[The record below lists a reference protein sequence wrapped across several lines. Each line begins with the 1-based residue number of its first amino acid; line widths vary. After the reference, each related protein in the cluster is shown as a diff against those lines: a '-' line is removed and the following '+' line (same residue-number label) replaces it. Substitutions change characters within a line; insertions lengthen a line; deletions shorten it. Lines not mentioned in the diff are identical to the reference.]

1 MILSS
6 TVDVASARALTA
18 SGSGVLLLDVRTP
31 AEFETAHIEGA
42 VNLPL
47 DRLDESLPLPQ
58 GEASGGVVLVCQSG
72 GRARTAQA
80 KLASAG
86 VRETAVLAGGMGS
99 WIASGAP
106 VVRGRQRWSLERQV
120 RLVAGLL
127 VLVSVVAS
135 LWVPWALLVTGFVG
149 AGLTYAGASDNCMMG
164 MLLARLPY
172 NRGTGTGTGADVTGA
187 PGRACPR

>member
-6 TVDVASARALTA
+6 TIDVTSARALAATDP
-18 SGSGVLLLDVRTP
+18 GVLLLDVRTP
-31 AEFETAHIEGA
+31 AEFETAHIDGA

-47 DRLDESLPLPQ
+47 DRLDERMSLLA
-58 GEASGGVVLVCQSG
+58 EDASVAIVIVCQSG

-80 KLASAG
+80 KLTSAG
-86 VRETAVLAGGMGS
+86 LRRAAVLDGGMNS
-99 WIASGAP
+99 WIASAAP
-106 VVRGRQRWSLERQV
+106 VVRGRRRWSLERQV
-120 RLVAGLL
+120 RLAAGLL

-135 LWVPWALLVTGFVG
+135 LWLPWALLLTGFVG
-149 AGLTYAGASDNCMMG
+149 AGLTYAGLSDNCMMG

-172 NRGTGTGTGADVTGA
+172 NRGSGGAGA